1 MFSSAADENTLGALV
16 SIFGSRLACVG
27 VQINNSVRV
36 HGDEG
41 TAVRLVDVLLID
53 FGALWLRGRSYI
65 RL

>member
-16 SIFGSRLACVG
+16 RIFGSRLACVG

-41 TAVRLVDVLLID
+41 TAVRLADVLLID